1 MEKFLLT
8 DGKKEVA
15 VVIDGEEIIFELIKG
30 FPAGAKSEDFADAL
44 MKDIAVKDKVS
55 HKPHIHT
62 PEGQVIYTGS

>member
-8 DGKKEVA
+8 DGKKEVEG
-15 VVIDGEEIIFELIKG
+15 VIDGEEITFELIKG

-44 MKDIAVKDKVS
+44 MKDIAIKDKVS

-62 PEGQVIYTGS
+62 PEGQVIYTG

>member
-15 VVIDGEEIIFELIKG
+15 VVIDGEEITFELIKG

-44 MKDIAVKDKVS
+44 MKDIAIKA
-55 HKPHIHT
+55 
-62 PEGQVIYTGS
+62 VIF

>member
-8 DGKKEVA
+8 DGKKEVE
-15 VVIDGEEIIFELIKG
+15 VVIDGEEITFELIKG

-44 MKDIAVKDKVS
+44 MKDIAIKDKVS